1 MKSNFYSVVELL
13 SIGFKSVS
21 STALI
26 SRKASI
32 YGSENIEIGDHVRI
46 DDFCIL
52 SGKIRIG
59 NYVHIS
65 AYTAIYAS
73 FGVEIE
79 DFVTVSGRVSI
90 YSQNDDYS
98 GEFMTNPMVPKQFT
112 NITGGN
118 VKIKKYSIVGAGSII
133 LPSVQIGEGSC
144 VASLSLVKKSLEPWK
159 IYGGIPAIYIKDR
172 KKDITKLAAEF
183 NKNIKDSNL

>member
-1 MKSNFYSVVELL
+1 MNSSFYTIQELNSL
-13 SIGFKSVS
+13 GLKKVSI
-21 STALI
+21 TAKI
-26 SRKASI
+26 SRKTSI
-32 YGSENIEIGDHVRI
+32 YGAENIEIGDNVRI

-59 NYVHIS
+59 SYVHIS

-79 DFVTVSGRVSI
+79 DYATISGRVLI

-98 GEFMTNPMVPKQFT
+98 GEYMTNPILPKQYT
-112 NITGGN
+112 NITGGK
-118 VKIKKYSIVGAGSII
+118 VMVKKYSIIGAGSII

-144 VASLSLVKKSLEPWK
+144 VASLSLVKNSLEPWK
-159 IYGGIPAIYIKDR
+159 IYGGIPAKYLKDR
-172 KKDITKLAAEF
+172 KKDIIRIADEF
-183 NKNIKDSNL
+183 YKSIINSK